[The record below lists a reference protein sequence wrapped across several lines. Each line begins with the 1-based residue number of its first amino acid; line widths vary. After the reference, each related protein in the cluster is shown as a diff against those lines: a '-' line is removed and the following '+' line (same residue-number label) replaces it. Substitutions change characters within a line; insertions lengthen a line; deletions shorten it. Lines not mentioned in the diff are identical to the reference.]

1 MSAVMTSCPVTRATP
16 MRSAASRCQTSSAR
30 CMPSGRSTVRRVR
43 RTRVG
48 CAATCPSP
56 VSRWVGP
63 VCPGSGGVPVVV
75 CRANRL
81 ELGALRLGLILIAA
95 TLSGVQFGRSVYQYA
110 PVEHLSIDSTVERS
124 RRADGARVVAA
135 VLTVAPV
142 HAGTPRG
149 ERRKYARRVRMRFGA
164 HHGSLLN
171 DLYEANL
178 SITRIS

>member
-1 MSAVMTSCPVTRATP
+1 MRA
-16 MRSAASRCQTSSAR
+16 
-30 CMPSGRSTVRRVR
+30 
-43 RTRVG
+43 
-48 CAATCPSP
+48 
-56 VSRWVGP
+56 
-63 VCPGSGGVPVVV
+63 
-75 CRANRL
+75 
-81 ELGALRLGLILIAA
+81 
-95 TLSGVQFGRSVYQYA
+95 
-110 PVEHLSIDSTVERS
+110 VEHLSIDITVERS

-164 HHGSLLN
+164 LHGSLLN